1 MRSDKRNK
9 GAGTLEKRHGV
20 WLARWVV
27 DGKRFARSTGTG
39 NRREA
44 ERILDEITAPFRL
57 GTKKSVLLGLK
68 AQIGGVEDEIEQM
81 RASRPGVSIAE
92 AWDVY
97 LKAPERPGTTS
108 ATGLTAYRARWLL
121 FVDFMRRRYPHVT
134 HLRQVGREHVVAW
147 LPELE
152 KGRAPG
158 TFNVIIRLCKSMW
171 RVLAK
176 NADNNLPPE
185 HSPFEC
191 VMPRRTKAVPR
202 RVLTSDELFHIMRH
216 LEGKGEL
223 RTLFLIGIY
232 TGLRLG
238 DAATLKWENVDMGL
252 RKIELTPR
260 KTSRVGTT
268 VRMAIHPALFAELVQ
283 TPVALRTGYVL
294 PETGAEYDAS
304 ECGQKIIQHRT
315 TDVFEACGIETRVDA
330 GDGGHRRSVAG
341 FHSLRHSF
349 VSLQINAGI
358 PAPLVQRM
366 VGHTSIAM
374 TGHYFH
380 EDDASLR
387 AAVAALPDVTG
398 AAVRQADGSAGV
410 RWADFVAL
418 VEKMSQDERRRAV
431 DYLTGK
437 TGGEVID
444 VEPEKPE
451 PVKAEAQ
458 PERTTVAA

>member
-1 MRSDKRNK
+1 MRSDKRGK

-57 GTKKSVLLGLK
+57 GKKKSMLQFVQ
-68 AQIGGVEDEIEQM
+68 AQIDGVEDEIEQI

-92 AWDVY
+92 AWDAY
-97 LKAPERPGTTS
+97 LKAPERPDTTS
-108 ATGLTAYRARWLL
+108 ATGLTAYRARWGL

-134 HLRQVGREHVVAW
+134 HLRQVGREHVVEW

-158 TFNVIIRLCKSMW
+158 TFNVIIRLCKTMW

-176 NADNNLPPE
+176 NADNYLPE
-185 HSPFEC
+185 ISPFEC

-202 RVLTSDELFHIMRH
+202 RVLTSDELFRIMRH

-238 DAATLKWENVDMGL
+238 DAATLKWASVDMGL
-252 RKIELTPR
+252 RKIELVPR
-260 KTSRVGTT
+260 KTARAGTA
-268 VRMAIHPALFAELVQ
+268 VRLAIHPALFAELVQ
-283 TPVALRTGYVL
+283 TPVAKRSGFVL
-294 PETGAEYDAS
+294 PETGAEYDTVRYGADAV
-304 ECGQKIIQHRT
+304 QKRT
-315 TDVFEACGIETRVDA
+315 MDVFEACGIETRVDA
-330 GDGGHRRSVAG
+330 GDGGHRRSVVG

-366 VGHTSIAM
+366 VGHTTLEM

-398 AAVRQADGSAGV
+398 AAIQQADGSAGG
-410 RWADFVAL
+410 RWADFTAL

-437 TGGEVID
+437 AGGEVID
-444 VEPEKPE
+444 VEPEKLE

-458 PERTTVAA
+458 PQRATVAA